1 MDGQVTSFEDAKV
14 KHLNFGQVLLDQDLR
29 ILGIN
34 AFVALR
40 TGVGVDAC
48 QGRLLVDAFPSLDG
62 ERLAVMVARLRLG
75 GGSSLVEGASEQPL
89 WPDMLPDVDPGHEGR
104 QLSLLTQLDGV
115 GEQPCY
121 CLTVLPSEDLAP
133 VYEQSRE
140 SQALANQRM
149 MQSEKLAAIGQLAA
163 GVAHEINNPVG
174 FVFSNLKTLGE
185 YVRDLIRIVDEVDTA
200 ADLEALREFKKR
212 LDYDYIRSDVGSLL
226 LESEDGV
233 DRVKTIIGAL
243 KDFSHIGEEE
253 FRLTDLH
260 RGLDTTLNVVNN
272 ELKYKAE
279 VVKEYCDMP
288 QVECIPSQIN
298 QVAMNLM
305 VNAAHA
311 IEEFGKITIKT
322 GHEGDWVWFEVRDTG
337 KGMEAAVMSRIFEPF
352 FTTKPVGKGTGLG
365 LALSYSIV
373 QKHHGRIEVESQLGQ
388 GTCFRVW
395 LPKVQPMT
403 GANAEEVA

>member
-14 KHLNFGQVLLDQDLR
+14 EHLNFGQVLLDKDLR
-29 ILGIN
+29 IIGIN
-34 AFVALR
+34 AFVASR
-40 TGVGVDAC
+40 TGIGVDAC
-48 QGRLLVDAFPSLDG
+48 QGRLLVDAFPSIDG
-62 ERLAVMVARLRLG
+62 ERIAVMVARLRLAG
-75 GGSSLVEGASEQPL
+75 TSGLVEGASDRPL
-89 WPDMLPDVDPGHEGR
+89 WPDLLLAAGTGREGR
-104 QLSLLTQLDGV
+104 QLSLLAQMDGV
-115 GEQPCY
+115 GGRPCY

-133 VYEQSRE
+133 VYEQSLE
-140 SQALANQRM
+140 SQVLANQRM

-185 YVRDLIRIVDEVDTA
+185 YVRDLIRIVDEIDTA
-200 ADLEALREFKKR
+200 SDMGALREFKKR

-226 LESEDGV
+226 LESEDGI

-243 KDFSHIGEEE
+243 RDFSHIGEEE
-253 FRLTDLH
+253 FRLADLH

-288 QVECIPSQIN
+288 QIECIPSQIN
-298 QVAMNLM
+298 QIAMNLL

-311 IEEFGKITIKT
+311 IEEFGKITIKS
-322 GHEGDWVWFEVRDTG
+322 GYEGDWVWFEIRDTG
-337 KGMEAAVMSRIFEPF
+337 KGMEPAVMNRIFEPF

-373 QKHHGRIEVESQLGQ
+373 QKHHGRIEVESQLGK

-395 LPKVQPMT
+395 LPKIQPVA